1 MLGTNN
7 NTENPMTDTYE
18 NYEIIFAV
26 YSSEDGAAGAVD
38 ALKRMDKA
46 KSINIIDAA
55 TLVKDAEGNTSVK
68 QESLP
73 SVKKGL
79 GIGALIGGA
88 VGLLFPPA
96 LLASAAVGAGIG
108 AGSAKLAKMA
118 LESDD
123 LQESADRLK
132 PGSSAFIAV
141 VENTWVE
148 QLQEV
153 IAGYESLAGH
163 TLSAEASGVLGTL
176 QNESDSVVYGSAS
189 SADAAMNFVAATD
202 GTSVAGHATTATI
215 GDDGTVVVHEVEGVA
230 TTDEDG
236 NVAGIASETIAA
248 MDSDGN
254 AIVAQSVVAAEALE
268 SGDGEEKGD
277 SSAS

>member
-1 MLGTNN
+1 M
-7 NTENPMTDTYE
+7 PDTLE

-55 TLVKDAEGNTSVK
+55 TLVKDAEGDTTVK

-79 GIGALIGGA
+79 GVGALIGGA

-96 LLASAAVGAGIG
+96 ILAAAAVGAGVG

-118 LESDD
+118 LENDD
-123 LQESADRLK
+123 LQESANRLE

-141 VENTWVE
+141 VENTWVK

-163 TLSAEASGVLGTL
+163 TLDAEASGVLGTL
-176 QNESDSVVYGSAS
+176 QSESESVVYGSAA

-202 GTSVAGHATTATI
+202 GTSVVGEATAATI
-215 GDDGTVVVHEVEGVA
+215 GDDGSVVVQDVQGFVTSDDA
-230 TTDEDG
+230 G
-236 NVAGIASETIAA
+236 NVAGVASETIAA
-248 MDSDGN
+248 MDSEGN
-254 AIVAQSVVAAEALE
+254 AVVAESVTAATVTESDDSESDDSEA
-268 SGDGEEKGD
+268 GD
-277 SSAS
+277 SEAGDSEER